1 MDLDPPQRSD
11 NISPEPGPSE
21 LDIDL
26 SQLEDIDARRQQ
38 TASKAL
44 YARSVLALRNN
55 VPTTSIP
62 NDTAAPPSAPVPSIT
77 CTAPAPFDNQLFVS
91 QPADNILDDNEI
103 EQIRQYV
110 ASQNGNASESNGL
123 TAMSQEQDNVSTETS
138 SGATAVEDRM
148 NLDEPQ
154 PVVASSSKP
163 SEAPDAPAVTGT
175 QGSVDENAASEWPEV
190 QEEDSTGFD
199 IMETWYNTLENPTLE
214 EKVQYEKAKQQESRR
229 RRRIA
234 NRKAL
239 EEAEQILESF
249 PDLSDDEP
257 LNSSLGA
264 LPGDTGKRSD
274 MVSGNRPSRGPRK
287 QKNRVSAAERRR
299 SMRLGLDIALGCATR
314 KRGSGK
320 KRSRKRKAED
330 SDEDVPASGD
340 VSRNLFDS
348 EFDLNAF
355 LNPDVIA
362 DAQANAGL
370 PAIPISNSKNKQTVL
385 TELVASIPSADQD
398 QAKSDRQAILEAT
411 TKFRHKARSDGKGGW
426 RIKGMKTSLFHH
438 QLLGVAWMRD
448 RENSASPP
456 LGGFLCDVMGYG
468 KTIQALA
475 NIVDGRCVN
484 PDDPVKTTLIVV
496 PPHLVGHWE
505 CQVVK
510 HCEKDA
516 VGDVLIYCAQSRMRS
531 VDVIQS
537 LQKFSVI
544 ITTYDEVRRSYPQLK
559 RRGEVLDEKKI
570 VEMWEELYAKEI
582 GPLHQIKF
590 LRIILDEGHSIKNHL
605 ASTSIAVRALTG
617 HHKWILSGTPV
628 PNSITEFY
636 PHFDFLE
643 YPDTNDYSQFVK
655 RYCEDDEAQQRL
667 RNLCRT
673 YLLRRTH
680 SSRLFSLPII
690 KLPDIGE
697 TVIKVDF
704 CDVERRIYDEVLD
717 KFISNINGLSDDT
730 NPYLAQCRCFLT
742 MILKL
747 RTISSHLLTTQN
759 LVKRLLTS
767 SFMRDL
773 VEIARETRD
782 PDHPSNQ
789 ITKWFI
795 TLKKGVSLPAA
806 PPDNEDPSLSRNEL
820 NGDREELVKQFHKF
834 TTELHEDEQ
843 WDERLRRTSCP
854 HCQLTPIGP
863 IITSCMHLYCEE
875 CYFFLKNSVTSED
888 GKPICQTCNNPIAEA
903 AYCGTAERIV
913 LDEPS
918 VPSTLTHTDSRRTKP
933 SSQKKSSRLFGG
945 RMFVTAAHRSR
956 MKQTDD
962 EQQNEEE
969 ELDWISATQG
979 GMPGAKVDK
988 VRELVAN
995 WIREDPGA
1003 KVVVF
1008 TQFLDFVR
1016 IFSSICTKEGWAYC
1030 RLTGKMS
1037 TGARDLSMNEFRE
1050 KREVKVMIASLM
1062 AGGTGLDM
1070 SMANKCI
1077 LVDLW
1082 WNEAMQQQAFCR
1094 LYRIGQEKV
1103 VEIVKIIVQNTID
1116 DYILQLQTKKSA
1128 NINSTIGEEALQKR
1142 DKIIDL
1148 LKMFAEVEV
1157 QENGGI
1163 RVEVRRK
1170 GKQADK
1176 GDKCTKGNQQ
1186 GAAKRS
1192 KGRGPKGKERD
1203 TGDTGDTGMG
1213 SST

>member
-1 MDLDPPQRSD
+1 MLR
-11 NISPEPGPSE
+11 EPGPSE

-26 SQLEDIDARRQQ
+26 SQLKDIDARRQQ

-44 YARSVLALRNN
+44 YARSVLALRKI
-55 VPTTSIP
+55 VPTTSSP
-62 NDTAAPPSAPVPSIT
+62 NDTAAPPSTTVPST
-77 CTAPAPFDNQLFVS
+77 ACTASAYFDNQLFMS
-91 QPADNILDDNEI
+91 QPADNTLDHNEI
-103 EQIRQYV
+103 EQIRQFV
-110 ASQNGNASESNGL
+110 ASQNGSVSEGNGP
-123 TAMSQEQDNVSTETS
+123 TAMSQEQDKVSTKYP
-138 SGATAVEDRM
+138 SGVTVVENLM
-148 NLDEPQ
+148 NRDEPQ
-154 PVVASSSKP
+154 PVVASSSKS
-163 SEAPDAPAVTGT
+163 SEAPDAAAVTGI
-175 QGSVDENAASEWPEV
+175 QGSVDENVASEWPEV

-199 IMETWYNTLENPTLE
+199 IIETWYSTLESPTLE
-214 EKVQYEKAKQQESRR
+214 DTVHYEKAKQKDARR
-229 RRRIA
+229 RERIA
-234 NRKAL
+234 SRKAL
-239 EEAEQILESF
+239 EEAEQTLETF
-249 PDLSDDEP
+249 PDLFDDEL
-257 LNSSLGA
+257 LNSSLES
-264 LPGDTGKRSD
+264 LPGDTGRRSD
-274 MVSGNRPSRGPRK
+274 MPSANRPSKGPRK

-299 SMRLGLDIALGCATR
+299 SMQLGLESALGRVTR
-314 KRGSGK
+314 NKGSGK
-320 KRSRKRKAED
+320 KRSRKRKADDSEED
-330 SDEDVPASGD
+330 IPASSN
-340 VSRNLFDS
+340 VSKKHLFDP

-355 LNPDVIA
+355 LNSDVIA

-370 PAIPISNSKNKQTVL
+370 PAIPISNSKNKKSAL
-385 TELVASIPSADQD
+385 AELVASIPSADQD

-411 TKFRHKARSDGKGGW
+411 TKFRHKARPDGKGGW

-448 RENSASPP
+448 RENSGGPP
-456 LGGFLCDVMGYG
+456 YGGFLCDVMGYG

-484 PDDPVKTTLIVV
+484 PDEPVKTLIVV

-531 VDVIQS
+531 IDIIQS

-544 ITTYDEVRRSYPQLK
+544 ITTYDEVRRSYPQLN
-559 RRGEVLDEKKI
+559 RRGEVLDQKEI

-590 LRIILDEGHSIKNHL
+590 LRIILDEGHAIKNHL

-617 HHKWILSGTPV
+617 HHKWILSGTPDDY
-628 PNSITEFY
+628 SFITEFY

-655 RYCEDDEAQQRL
+655 RYCVGDEAQQRL

-673 YLLRRTH
+673 YILLRTH

-697 TVIKVDF
+697 SVIKVDF
-704 CDVERRIYDEVLD
+704 CDVERRIYDEVLEQ
-717 KFISNINGLSDDT
+717 FIANINGLSDVT
-730 NPYLAQCRCFLT
+730 NPYLSQCRCFLT
-742 MILKL
+742 MILKF
-747 RTISSHLLTTQN
+747 RMISSHLLTTQN
-759 LVKRLLTS
+759 LVKGLLNS
-767 SFMRDL
+767 SLMRDL

-782 PDHPSNQ
+782 PDHPSAQ
-789 ITKWFI
+789 IIKWFM

-806 PPDNEDPSLSRNEL
+806 PPDNEDLSQSRNEL

-834 TTELHEDEQ
+834 TTELHENGQ

-854 HCQLTPIGP
+854 HCELTPIGP

-875 CYFFLKNSVTSED
+875 CYFILKNSLTSAD
-888 GKPICQTCNNPIAEA
+888 GKPVCQTCNNPIAEA

-918 VPSTLTHTDSRRTKP
+918 VTSSLTQNNTRRTKT
-933 SSQKKSSRLFGG
+933 SSQKKSSKLFGSP
-945 RMFVTAAHRSR
+945 MFATATQRSR
-956 MKQTDD
+956 MKYTGDK
-962 EQQNEEE
+962 QQNEDE
-969 ELDWISATQG
+969 ELDWISAAQG

-988 VRELVAN
+988 VRDLVAN
-995 WIREDPGA
+995 WVREDPDA

-1016 IFSSICTKEGWAYC
+1016 IFSSICAKEGWAHC

-1037 TGARDLSMNEFRE
+1037 VGARDLCMNEFRE
-1050 KREVKVMIASLM
+1050 KQEVKVMIASLM
-1062 AGGTGLDM
+1062 AGGTGIDM

-1082 WNEAMQQQAFCR
+1082 WNEAVQQQAFCR

-1103 VEIVKIIVQNTID
+1103 VEVVKIIVQNTID
-1116 DYILQLQTKKSA
+1116 DYILQLQTKKSV
-1128 NINSTIGEEALQKR
+1128 NINKAIGEEALQKR

-1163 RVEVRRK
+1163 RVEISPK
-1170 GKQADK
+1170 GEQADK
-1176 GDKCTKGNQQ
+1176 GDQAK
-1186 GAAKRS
+1186 AAS
-1192 KGRGPKGKERD
+1192 KA
-1203 TGDTGDTGMG
+1203 T
-1213 SST
+1213 

>member
-1 MDLDPPQRSD
+1 MDLDPPQSSD
-11 NISPEPGPSE
+11 NMLREPGPSE

-26 SQLEDIDARRQQ
+26 SQLKDIDARRQQ

-44 YARSVLALRNN
+44 YARSVLALRKI
-55 VPTTSIP
+55 VPTTSSP
-62 NDTAAPPSAPVPSIT
+62 NDTAAPPSTTVPST
-77 CTAPAPFDNQLFVS
+77 ACTASAYFDNQLFMS
-91 QPADNILDDNEI
+91 QPADNTLDHNEI
-103 EQIRQYV
+103 EQIRQFV
-110 ASQNGNASESNGL
+110 ASQNGSVSEGNGP
-123 TAMSQEQDNVSTETS
+123 TAMSQEQDKVSTKYP
-138 SGATAVEDRM
+138 SGVTVVENLM
-148 NLDEPQ
+148 NRDESQ
-154 PVVASSSKP
+154 PVVASSSKS
-163 SEAPDAPAVTGT
+163 SEAPDAAAVTGI
-175 QGSVDENAASEWPEV
+175 QGSVDENVASEWPEV

-199 IMETWYNTLENPTLE
+199 IIETWYNTLESPTLE
-214 EKVQYEKAKQQESRR
+214 DTVNYEKAKQKDARR
-229 RRRIA
+229 RERIA
-234 NRKAL
+234 SRKAL
-239 EEAEQILESF
+239 EEAEQTLETF
-249 PDLSDDEP
+249 PDLFDDEL
-257 LNSSLGA
+257 LNSSLES
-264 LPGDTGKRSD
+264 LPGDTGRRSD
-274 MVSGNRPSRGPRK
+274 MPSANRPSKGPRK

-299 SMRLGLDIALGCATR
+299 SMQLGLESALGRVTR
-314 KRGSGK
+314 NKGSGK
-320 KRSRKRKAED
+320 KRSRKRKADDSKED
-330 SDEDVPASGD
+330 IPASSN
-340 VSRNLFDS
+340 VSKKHLFDP

-355 LNPDVIA
+355 LNSDVIA

-370 PAIPISNSKNKQTVL
+370 PAIPISNSKNKKSAL
-385 TELVASIPSADQD
+385 AELVASIPSADQD

-411 TKFRHKARSDGKGGW
+411 TKFRHKARPDGKGGW

-448 RENSASPP
+448 RENSGGPP
-456 LGGFLCDVMGYG
+456 YGGFLCDVMGYG

-484 PDDPVKTTLIVV
+484 PDEPVKTTLIVV

-531 VDVIQS
+531 IDIIQS

-544 ITTYDEVRRSYPQLK
+544 ITTYDEVRRSYPQLN
-559 RRGEVLDEKKI
+559 RRGEVLDQKEI

-590 LRIILDEGHSIKNHL
+590 LRIILDEGHAIKNHL

-628 PNSITEFY
+628 PKQDDYSFITEFY

-655 RYCEDDEAQQRL
+655 RYCVGDEAQQRL

-673 YLLRRTH
+673 YILLRTH

-697 TVIKVDF
+697 SVIKVDF
-704 CDVERRIYDEVLD
+704 CDVERRIYDEVLEQ
-717 KFISNINGLSDDT
+717 FIANINGLSDVT
-730 NPYLAQCRCFLT
+730 NPYLSQCRCFLT
-742 MILKL
+742 MILKF
-747 RTISSHLLTTQN
+747 RMISSHLLTTQN
-759 LVKRLLTS
+759 LVKGLLNS
-767 SFMRDL
+767 SLMRDL

-782 PDHPSNQ
+782 PDHPSAQ
-789 ITKWFI
+789 IIKWFM

-806 PPDNEDPSLSRNEL
+806 SPDNEDLSQSRNEL

-834 TTELHEDEQ
+834 TTELHENGQ
-843 WDERLRRTSCP
+843 WDERLRKTSCP
-854 HCQLTPIGP
+854 HCELTPIGP

-875 CYFFLKNSVTSED
+875 CYFILKNSLTSAD
-888 GKPICQTCNNPIAEA
+888 GKPVCQTCNNPIAEA

-918 VPSTLTHTDSRRTKP
+918 VTSSLTQNNTRRTKT
-933 SSQKKSSRLFGG
+933 SSQKKSSKLFGSP
-945 RMFVTAAHRSR
+945 MFATATQRSR
-956 MKQTDD
+956 MKYT
-962 EQQNEEE
+962 
-969 ELDWISATQG
+969 G

-988 VRELVAN
+988 VRDLVAN
-995 WIREDPGA
+995 WVREDPDA
-1003 KVVVF
+1003 KGVVF

-1016 IFSSICTKEGWAYC
+1016 IFSSICAKEGWAHC

-1037 TGARDLSMNEFRE
+1037 VGARDLSMNEFRE
-1050 KREVKVMIASLM
+1050 KQEVKVMIASLM
-1062 AGGTGLDM
+1062 AGGTGIDM

-1082 WNEAMQQQAFCR
+1082 WNEAVQQQAFCR

-1103 VEIVKIIVQNTID
+1103 VEVVKIIVQNTID
-1116 DYILQLQTKKSA
+1116 DYILQLQTKKSV
-1128 NINSTIGEEALQKR
+1128 NINKAIGEEALQKR

-1163 RVEVRRK
+1163 RVEISPK
-1170 GKQADK
+1170 GEQADK
-1176 GDKCTKGNQQ
+1176 GDQAK
-1186 GAAKRS
+1186 AAS
-1192 KGRGPKGKERD
+1192 KA
-1203 TGDTGDTGMG
+1203 T
-1213 SST
+1213 

>member
-1 MDLDPPQRSD
+1 MLR
-11 NISPEPGPSE
+11 EPGPSE

-26 SQLEDIDARRQQ
+26 SQLKDIDARRQQ

-44 YARSVLALRNN
+44 YARSVLALRKI
-55 VPTTSIP
+55 VPTTSSP
-62 NDTAAPPSAPVPSIT
+62 NDTAAPPSTTVPST
-77 CTAPAPFDNQLFVS
+77 ACTASAYFDNQLFMS
-91 QPADNILDDNEI
+91 QPADNTLDHNEI
-103 EQIRQYV
+103 EQIRQFV
-110 ASQNGNASESNGL
+110 ASQNGSVSEGNGP
-123 TAMSQEQDNVSTETS
+123 TAMSQEQDKVSTKYP
-138 SGATAVEDRM
+138 SGVTVVENLM
-148 NLDEPQ
+148 NRDEPQ
-154 PVVASSSKP
+154 PVVASSSKS
-163 SEAPDAPAVTGT
+163 SEAPDAAAVTGI
-175 QGSVDENAASEWPEV
+175 QGSVDENVASEWPEV

-199 IMETWYNTLENPTLE
+199 IIETWYSTLESPTLE
-214 EKVQYEKAKQQESRR
+214 DTVHYEKAKQKDARR
-229 RRRIA
+229 RERIA
-234 NRKAL
+234 SRKAL
-239 EEAEQILESF
+239 EEAEQTLETF
-249 PDLSDDEP
+249 PDLFDDEL
-257 LNSSLGA
+257 LNSSLES
-264 LPGDTGKRSD
+264 LPGDTGRRSD
-274 MVSGNRPSRGPRK
+274 MPSANRPSKGPRK

-299 SMRLGLDIALGCATR
+299 SMQLGLESALGRVTR
-314 KRGSGK
+314 NKGSGK
-320 KRSRKRKAED
+320 KRSRKRKADDSEED
-330 SDEDVPASGD
+330 IPASSN
-340 VSRNLFDS
+340 VSKKHLFDP

-355 LNPDVIA
+355 LNSDVIA

-370 PAIPISNSKNKQTVL
+370 PAIPISNSKNKKSAL
-385 TELVASIPSADQD
+385 AELVASIPSADQD

-411 TKFRHKARSDGKGGW
+411 TKFRHKARPDGKGGW

-448 RENSASPP
+448 RENSGGPP
-456 LGGFLCDVMGYG
+456 YGGFLCDVMGYG

-484 PDDPVKTTLIVV
+484 PDEPVKTLIVV

-531 VDVIQS
+531 IDIIQS

-544 ITTYDEVRRSYPQLK
+544 ITTYDEVRRSYPQLN
-559 RRGEVLDEKKI
+559 RRGEVLDQKEI

-590 LRIILDEGHSIKNHL
+590 LRIILDEGHAIKNHL

-628 PNSITEFY
+628 PNFITEFY

-655 RYCEDDEAQQRL
+655 RYCVGDEAQQRL

-673 YLLRRTH
+673 YILLRTH

-697 TVIKVDF
+697 SVIKVDF
-704 CDVERRIYDEVLD
+704 CDVERRIYDEVLEQ
-717 KFISNINGLSDDT
+717 FIANINGLSDVT
-730 NPYLAQCRCFLT
+730 NPYLSQCRCFLT
-742 MILKL
+742 MILKF
-747 RTISSHLLTTQN
+747 RMISSHLLTTQN
-759 LVKRLLTS
+759 LVKGLLNS
-767 SFMRDL
+767 SLMRDL

-782 PDHPSNQ
+782 PDHPSAQ
-789 ITKWFI
+789 IIKWFM

-806 PPDNEDPSLSRNEL
+806 PPDNEDLSQSRNEL

-834 TTELHEDEQ
+834 TTELHENGQ

-854 HCQLTPIGP
+854 HCELTPIGP

-875 CYFFLKNSVTSED
+875 CYFILKNSLTSAD
-888 GKPICQTCNNPIAEA
+888 GKPVCQTCNNPIAEA

-918 VPSTLTHTDSRRTKP
+918 VTSSLTQNNTRRTKT
-933 SSQKKSSRLFGG
+933 SSQKKSSKLFGSP
-945 RMFVTAAHRSR
+945 MFATATQRSR
-956 MKQTDD
+956 MKYTGDK
-962 EQQNEEE
+962 QQNEDE
-969 ELDWISATQG
+969 ELDWISAAQG

-988 VRELVAN
+988 VRDLVAN
-995 WIREDPGA
+995 WVREDPDA

-1016 IFSSICTKEGWAYC
+1016 IFSSICAKEGWAHC

-1037 TGARDLSMNEFRE
+1037 VGARDLSMNEFRE
-1050 KREVKVMIASLM
+1050 KQEVKVMIASLM
-1062 AGGTGLDM
+1062 AGGTGIDM

-1082 WNEAMQQQAFCR
+1082 WNEAVQQQAFCR

-1103 VEIVKIIVQNTID
+1103 VEVVKIIVQNTID
-1116 DYILQLQTKKSA
+1116 DYILQLQTKKSV
-1128 NINSTIGEEALQKR
+1128 NINKAIGEEALQKR

-1163 RVEVRRK
+1163 RVEISPK
-1170 GKQADK
+1170 GEQADK
-1176 GDKCTKGNQQ
+1176 GDQAK
-1186 GAAKRS
+1186 AAS
-1192 KGRGPKGKERD
+1192 KA
-1203 TGDTGDTGMG
+1203 T
-1213 SST
+1213 

>member
-1 MDLDPPQRSD
+1 MLR
-11 NISPEPGPSE
+11 EPGPSE

-26 SQLEDIDARRQQ
+26 SQLKDIDARRQQ

-44 YARSVLALRNN
+44 YARSVLALRKI
-55 VPTTSIP
+55 VPTTSSP
-62 NDTAAPPSAPVPSIT
+62 NDTAAPPSTTVPST
-77 CTAPAPFDNQLFVS
+77 ACTASAYFDNQLFMS
-91 QPADNILDDNEI
+91 QPADNTLDHNEI
-103 EQIRQYV
+103 EQIRQFV
-110 ASQNGNASESNGL
+110 ASQNGSVSEGNGP
-123 TAMSQEQDNVSTETS
+123 TAMSQEQDKVSTKYP
-138 SGATAVEDRM
+138 SGVTVVENLM
-148 NLDEPQ
+148 NRDEPQ
-154 PVVASSSKP
+154 PVVASSSKS
-163 SEAPDAPAVTGT
+163 SEAPDAAAVTGI
-175 QGSVDENAASEWPEV
+175 QGSVDENVASEWPEV

-199 IMETWYNTLENPTLE
+199 IIETWYSTLESPTLE
-214 EKVQYEKAKQQESRR
+214 DTVHYEKAKQKDARR
-229 RRRIA
+229 RERIA
-234 NRKAL
+234 SWKAL
-239 EEAEQILESF
+239 EEAEQTLETF
-249 PDLSDDEP
+249 PDLFDDEL
-257 LNSSLGA
+257 LNSSLES
-264 LPGDTGKRSD
+264 LPGDTGRRSD
-274 MVSGNRPSRGPRK
+274 MPSANRPSKGPRK

-299 SMRLGLDIALGCATR
+299 SMQLGLESALGRVTR
-314 KRGSGK
+314 NKGSGK
-320 KRSRKRKAED
+320 KRSRKRKADDSEED
-330 SDEDVPASGD
+330 IPASSN
-340 VSRNLFDS
+340 VSKKHLFDP

-355 LNPDVIA
+355 LNSDVIA

-370 PAIPISNSKNKQTVL
+370 PAIPISNSKNKKSAL
-385 TELVASIPSADQD
+385 AELVASIPSADQD

-411 TKFRHKARSDGKGGW
+411 TKFRHKARPDGKGGW

-448 RENSASPP
+448 RENSGGPP
-456 LGGFLCDVMGYG
+456 YGGFLCDVMGYG

-484 PDDPVKTTLIVV
+484 PDEPVKTLIVV

-531 VDVIQS
+531 IDIIQS

-544 ITTYDEVRRSYPQLK
+544 ITTYDEVRRSYPQLN
-559 RRGEVLDEKKI
+559 RRGEVLDQKEI

-590 LRIILDEGHSIKNHL
+590 LRIILDEGHAIKNHL

-617 HHKWILSGTPV
+617 HHKWILSGTPDDY
-628 PNSITEFY
+628 SFITEFY

-655 RYCEDDEAQQRL
+655 RYCVGDEAQQRL

-673 YLLRRTH
+673 YILLRTH

-697 TVIKVDF
+697 SVIKVDF
-704 CDVERRIYDEVLD
+704 CDVERRIYDEVLEQ
-717 KFISNINGLSDDT
+717 FIANINGLSDVT
-730 NPYLAQCRCFLT
+730 NPYLSQCRCFLT
-742 MILKL
+742 MILKF
-747 RTISSHLLTTQN
+747 RMISSHLLTTQN
-759 LVKRLLTS
+759 LVKGLLNS
-767 SFMRDL
+767 SLMRDL

-782 PDHPSNQ
+782 PDHPSAQ
-789 ITKWFI
+789 IIKWFM

-806 PPDNEDPSLSRNEL
+806 PPDNEDLSQSRNEL

-834 TTELHEDEQ
+834 TTELHENGQ

-854 HCQLTPIGP
+854 HCELTPIGP

-875 CYFFLKNSVTSED
+875 CYFILKNSLTSAD
-888 GKPICQTCNNPIAEA
+888 GKPVCQTCNNPIAEA

-918 VPSTLTHTDSRRTKP
+918 VTSSLTQNNTRRTKT
-933 SSQKKSSRLFGG
+933 SSQKKSSKLFGSP
-945 RMFVTAAHRSR
+945 MFATATQRSR
-956 MKQTDD
+956 MKYTGDK
-962 EQQNEEE
+962 QQNEDE
-969 ELDWISATQG
+969 ELDWISAAQG

-988 VRELVAN
+988 VRDLVAN
-995 WIREDPGA
+995 WVREDPDA

-1016 IFSSICTKEGWAYC
+1016 IFSSICAKEGWAHC

-1037 TGARDLSMNEFRE
+1037 VGARDLSMNEFRE
-1050 KREVKVMIASLM
+1050 KQEVKVMIASLM
-1062 AGGTGLDM
+1062 AGGTGIDM

-1082 WNEAMQQQAFCR
+1082 WNEAVQQQAFCR

-1103 VEIVKIIVQNTID
+1103 VEVVKIIVQNTID
-1116 DYILQLQTKKSA
+1116 DYILQLQTKKSV
-1128 NINSTIGEEALQKR
+1128 NINKAIGEEALQKR

-1163 RVEVRRK
+1163 RVEISPK
-1170 GKQADK
+1170 GEQADK
-1176 GDKCTKGNQQ
+1176 GDQAK
-1186 GAAKRS
+1186 AAS
-1192 KGRGPKGKERD
+1192 KA
-1203 TGDTGDTGMG
+1203 T
-1213 SST
+1213 

>member
-175 QGSVDENAASEWPEV
+175 QGSVDENVASEWPEV

-239 EEAEQILESF
+239 EEAEQTLESF

-287 QKNRVSAAERRR
+287 QKNRVSAAERHR
-299 SMRLGLDIALGCATR
+299 SMQLGLDVALGHVTSKKGR
-314 KRGSGK
+314 GK
-320 KRSRKRKAED
+320 KGSRKRKVDD
-330 SDEDVPASGD
+330 SNGDVPANGNGSKG
-340 VSRNLFDS
+340 NLEDT
-348 EFDLNAF
+348 EFDLDGF
-355 LNPDVIA
+355 LNSDVIA

-370 PAIPISNSKNKQTVL
+370 PAIPISNSKNKQNVL
-385 TELVASIPSADQD
+385 TELVASIPSADQK
-398 QAKSDRQAILEAT
+398 QAKSDKQAVLEAT
-411 TKFRHKARSDGKGGW
+411 TKFRNKARPDGKGGW

-438 QLLGVAWMRD
+438 QLLGVAFMRE
-448 RENSASPP
+448 RENSTSPP
-456 LGGFLCDVMGYG
+456 YGGFLCDVMGYG
-468 KTIQALA
+468 KTVQALA
-475 NIVDGRCVN
+475 NIVDGRCVDPN
-484 PDDPVKTTLIVV
+484 DPVKTTLIVV
-496 PPHLVGHWE
+496 PPHLVRHWE
-505 CQVVK
+505 GQVLK

-516 VGDVLIYCAQSRMRS
+516 VGEVITYCAQNRLRTL
-531 VDVIQS
+531 DVIQS
-537 LQKFSVI
+537 LQKYSVI
-544 ITTYDEVRRSYPQLK
+544 ITTYDEVRRSYPRLERK
-559 RRGEVLDEKKI
+559 GEVVDEKKI
-570 VEMWEELYAKEI
+570 IEMWKELYTKEV
-582 GPLHQIKF
+582 GPLHKIKF

-628 PNSITEFY
+628 PNFITEFY
-636 PHFDFLE
+636 PHFDLLG

-655 RYCEDDEAQQRL
+655 RYCEDDEARRRL
-667 RNLCRT
+667 QNLCRT

-680 SSRLFSLPII
+680 ISRLFSLPII
-690 KLPDIGE
+690 KLPDIDRS
-697 TVIKVDF
+697 VIKVDF
-704 CDVERRIYDEVLD
+704 CEVERRIYNEVLEL
-717 KFISNINGLSDDT
+717 FISNINGFSDDT
-730 NPYLAQCRCFLT
+730 SPRLAQCRCFLT
-742 MILKL
+742 MMLKL
-747 RTISSHLLTTQN
+747 RMVSNHLLTTQD
-759 LVKRLLTS
+759 LVKGLLTPS
-767 SFMRDL
+767 LLRDL

-782 PDHPSNQ
+782 PDHHSNQ
-789 ITKWFI
+789 ITKWFV

-806 PPDNEDPSLSRNEL
+806 QPDNEDPSQSRSEL

-834 TTELHEDEQ
+834 TTDLHENGQ
-843 WDERLRRTSCP
+843 WDERLTSA
-854 HCQLTPIGP
+854 
-863 IITSCMHLYCEE
+863 
-875 CYFFLKNSVTSED
+875 D
-888 GKPICQTCNNPIAEA
+888 GKPICQTCNSPIAEA
-903 AYCGTAERIV
+903 AYCGTDEPIV

-918 VPSTLTHTDSRRTKP
+918 APSSLTQNNTRRTKP
-933 SSQKKSSRLFGG
+933 SSQKKSNRLSGTQ
-945 RMFVTAAHRSR
+945 MFTTAAQRRSR
-956 MKQTDD
+956 MRQTHD
-962 EQQNEEE
+962 EQQNEDEE
-969 ELDWISATQG
+969 IDWIVASKG
-979 GMPGAKVDK
+979 EMPGAKVAK

-995 WIREDPGA
+995 WIREDPDA

-1016 IFSSICTKEGWAYC
+1016 IFSLICAKEGWAHC

-1037 TGARDLSMNEFRE
+1037 IGARDLSMKDFRE
-1050 KREVKVMIASLM
+1050 KPDVKVMIASLM

-1082 WNEAMQQQAFCR
+1082 WNEAMEHQAFCR
-1094 LYRIGQEKV
+1094 LYRIGQEKE

-1128 NINSTIGEEALQKR
+1128 NINSTIGEEELQKR
-1142 DKIIDL
+1142 DTIIDL

-1170 GKQADK
+1170 GEQADRADK
-1176 GDKCTKGNQQ
+1176 GTKGNQQ
-1186 GAAKRS
+1186 GAAKRA
-1192 KGRGPKGKERD
+1192 KAKGPKGKERD
-1203 TGDTGDTGMG
+1203 TGDTGDTDLC

>member
-1 MDLDPPQRSD
+1 MLR
-11 NISPEPGPSE
+11 EPGPSE

-26 SQLEDIDARRQQ
+26 SQLKDIDARRQQ

-44 YARSVLALRNN
+44 YARSVLALRKI
-55 VPTTSIP
+55 VPTTSSP
-62 NDTAAPPSAPVPSIT
+62 NDTAAPPSTTVPST
-77 CTAPAPFDNQLFVS
+77 ACTASAYFDNQLFMS
-91 QPADNILDDNEI
+91 QPADNTLDHNEI
-103 EQIRQYV
+103 EQIRQFV
-110 ASQNGNASESNGL
+110 ASQNGSVSEGNGP
-123 TAMSQEQDNVSTETS
+123 TAMSQEQDKVSTKYP
-138 SGATAVEDRM
+138 SGVTVVENLM
-148 NLDEPQ
+148 NRDEPQ
-154 PVVASSSKP
+154 PVVASSSKS
-163 SEAPDAPAVTGT
+163 SEAPDAAAVTGI
-175 QGSVDENAASEWPEV
+175 QGSVDENVASEWPEV

-199 IMETWYNTLENPTLE
+199 IIETWYSTLESPTLE
-214 EKVQYEKAKQQESRR
+214 DTVHYEKAKQKDARR
-229 RRRIA
+229 RERIA
-234 NRKAL
+234 SRKAL
-239 EEAEQILESF
+239 EEAEQTLETF
-249 PDLSDDEP
+249 PDLFDDEL
-257 LNSSLGA
+257 LNSSLES
-264 LPGDTGKRSD
+264 LPGDTGRRSD
-274 MVSGNRPSRGPRK
+274 MPSANRPSKGPRK

-299 SMRLGLDIALGCATR
+299 SMQLGLESALGRVTR
-314 KRGSGK
+314 NKGSGK
-320 KRSRKRKAED
+320 KRSRKRKADDSEED
-330 SDEDVPASGD
+330 IPASSN
-340 VSRNLFDS
+340 VSKKHLFDP

-355 LNPDVIA
+355 LNFDVIA

-370 PAIPISNSKNKQTVL
+370 PAIPISNSKNKKSAL
-385 TELVASIPSADQD
+385 AELVASIPSADQD

-411 TKFRHKARSDGKGGW
+411 TKFRHKARPDGKGGW

-448 RENSASPP
+448 RENSGGPP
-456 LGGFLCDVMGYG
+456 YGGFLCDVMGYG

-484 PDDPVKTTLIVV
+484 PDEPVKTLIVV

-531 VDVIQS
+531 IDIIQS

-544 ITTYDEVRRSYPQLK
+544 RSYPQLN
-559 RRGEVLDEKKI
+559 RRGEVLDQ
-570 VEMWEELYAKEI
+570 KEI
-582 GPLHQIKF
+582 GHA
-590 LRIILDEGHSIKNHL
+590 IKNHL

-628 PNSITEFY
+628 PNFITEFY

-655 RYCEDDEAQQRL
+655 RYCVGDEAQQRL

-673 YLLRRTH
+673 YILLRTH

-697 TVIKVDF
+697 SVIKVDF
-704 CDVERRIYDEVLD
+704 CDVERRIYDEVLEQ
-717 KFISNINGLSDDT
+717 FIANINGLSDVT
-730 NPYLAQCRCFLT
+730 NPYLSQCRCFLT
-742 MILKL
+742 MILKF
-747 RTISSHLLTTQN
+747 RMISSHLLTTQN
-759 LVKRLLTS
+759 LVKGLLNS
-767 SFMRDL
+767 SLMRDL

-782 PDHPSNQ
+782 PDHPSAQ
-789 ITKWFI
+789 IIKWFM

-806 PPDNEDPSLSRNEL
+806 PPDNEDLSQSRNEL

-834 TTELHEDEQ
+834 TTELHENGQ

-854 HCQLTPIGP
+854 HCELTPIGP

-875 CYFFLKNSVTSED
+875 CYFILKNSLTSAD
-888 GKPICQTCNNPIAEA
+888 GKPVCQTCNNPIAEA

-918 VPSTLTHTDSRRTKP
+918 VTSSLTQNNTRRTKT
-933 SSQKKSSRLFGG
+933 SSQKKSSKLFGSP
-945 RMFVTAAHRSR
+945 MFATATQRSR
-956 MKQTDD
+956 MKYTGDK
-962 EQQNEEE
+962 QQNEDE
-969 ELDWISATQG
+969 ELDWISAAQG

-988 VRELVAN
+988 VRGLVAN
-995 WIREDPGA
+995 WVREDPDA

-1016 IFSSICTKEGWAYC
+1016 IFSSICAKEGWAHC

-1037 TGARDLSMNEFRE
+1037 VGARDLSMNEFRE
-1050 KREVKVMIASLM
+1050 KQEVKVMIASLM
-1062 AGGTGLDM
+1062 AGGTGIDM
-1070 SMANKCI
+1070 SMANKS
-1077 LVDLW
+1077 V
-1082 WNEAMQQQAFCR
+1082 QQQAFCR

-1103 VEIVKIIVQNTID
+1103 VEVVKIIVQNTID
-1116 DYILQLQTKKSA
+1116 DYILQLQTKKSV
-1128 NINSTIGEEALQKR
+1128 NINKAIGEEALQKR

-1163 RVEVRRK
+1163 RVEISPK
-1170 GKQADK
+1170 GEQADK
-1176 GDKCTKGNQQ
+1176 GDQAK
-1186 GAAKRS
+1186 AAS
-1192 KGRGPKGKERD
+1192 KA
-1203 TGDTGDTGMG
+1203 T
-1213 SST
+1213 

>member
-1 MDLDPPQRSD
+1 MDLDPPQSSD
-11 NISPEPGPSE
+11 NMLPEPEPAE

-55 VPTTSIP
+55 VPTTP
-62 NDTAAPPSAPVPSIT
+62 LPKDTEAPPSIPVPSIT
-77 CTAPAPFDNQLFVS
+77 CTAPAPLDSQLFVS
-91 QPADNILDDNEI
+91 QPADNTLEDIEI
-103 EQIRQYV
+103 EQIGQYV
-110 ASQNGNASESNGL
+110 ASQNGNVSESNGL
-123 TAMSQEQDNVSTETS
+123 AAMPQDQHQIPTETS
-138 SGATAVEDRM
+138 SGTTAVEDLM
-148 NLDEPQ
+148 NLDKPQ
-154 PVVASSSKP
+154 PVVASSSKFP
-163 SEAPDAPAVTGT
+163 EAPDAPAVTGI
-175 QGSVDENAASEWPEV
+175 QEAVDENVAPEWPEV

-199 IMETWYNTLENPTLE
+199 IIETWYNTLEDPTLE
-214 EKVQYEKAKQQESRR
+214 EKVQYEKAKQQENRR
-229 RRRIA
+229 KERIA
-234 NRKAL
+234 SRKAL
-239 EEAEQILESF
+239 EQFQAEQTLETILDS
-249 PDLSDDEP
+249 SDDELP
-257 LNSSLGA
+257 DSALGQVH
-264 LPGDTGKRSD
+264 GDTGKRSD
-274 MVSGNRPSRGPRK
+274 MATPNRPSKGPRK

-299 SMRLGLDIALGCATR
+299 SMQLGLDIALGHVT
-314 KRGSGK
+314 SK
-320 KRSRKRKAED
+320 KGPAKKSSRKRKADD
-330 SDEDVPASGD
+330 SNGDVPANGNGSKN
-340 VSRNLFDS
+340 NLRGT
-348 EFDLNAF
+348 EFDLDAF
-355 LNPDVIA
+355 LYPDVIA

-370 PAIPISNSKNKQTVL
+370 PAIPISNSKNKKTAL

-398 QAKSDRQAILEAT
+398 QAKSDKQAILDAT
-411 TKFRHKARSDGKGGW
+411 TKFRNKARPDGKGGW

-438 QLLGVAWMRD
+438 QLLGVAFMRD
-448 RENSASPP
+448 RENSSSPP
-456 LGGFLCDVMGYG
+456 RGGFLCDVMGYG

-475 NIVDGRCVN
+475 NIVDGRCID

-496 PPHLVGHWE
+496 PPHLVKHWE
-505 CQVVK
+505 SQVVK

-516 VGDVLIYCAQSRMRS
+516 VGEVITYCAQNRLRTL
-531 VDVIQS
+531 DVIQS
-537 LQKFSVI
+537 LQRYSVI
-544 ITTYDEVRRSYPQLK
+544 ITTYDEVRRSYPRLERK
-559 RRGEVLDEKKI
+559 GEVVDEKQI
-570 VEMWEELYAKEI
+570 IEMWKELYTKEV
-582 GPLHQIKF
+582 GPLHKIKF

-617 HHKWILSGTPV
+617 HYKWILSGTPV
-628 PNSITEFY
+628 PNFITEFY

-643 YPDTNDYSQFVK
+643 YPDTNGYSQFVK
-655 RYCEDDEAQQRL
+655 RYCEDDEARQRL

-697 TVIKVDF
+697 SVIKVDF
-704 CDVERRIYDEVLD
+704 CDVERRIYDEILEQ
-717 KFISNINGLSDDT
+717 FISNINGLSDDT

-747 RTISSHLLTTQN
+747 RMISSHLLTTQD

-767 SFMRDL
+767 SLMRDL
-773 VEIARETRD
+773 VEIGRETRD
-782 PDHPSNQ
+782 PDHPSTQ

-806 PPDNEDPSLSRNEL
+806 PQENEDSSQSGNEL
-820 NGDREELVKQFHKF
+820 NGDREELVKQFRKF
-834 TTELHEDEQ
+834 TTELHENEQCLTSADE
-843 WDERLRRTSCP
+843 
-854 HCQLTPIGP
+854 
-863 IITSCMHLYCEE
+863 
-875 CYFFLKNSVTSED
+875 
-888 GKPICQTCNNPIAEA
+888 KPICQTCNNPIAEA
-903 AYCGTAERIV
+903 AYCGTAEPIV

-918 VPSTLTHTDSRRTKP
+918 VPSSSTQNNTRKTKP
-933 SSQKKSSRLFGG
+933 SSRKQSSRLFGS
-945 RMFVTAAHRSR
+945 RMFATAAQRSR
-956 MKQTDD
+956 MRQTDD
-962 EQQNEEE
+962 EQQNEDE
-969 ELDWISATQG
+969 ELDWIAATQG

-995 WIREDPGA
+995 WIQEDPDA
-1003 KVVVF
+1003 KIVVF

-1016 IFSSICTKEGWAYC
+1016 IFSFICTKEGWTHC

-1037 TGARDLSMNEFRE
+1037 IGARDLSMEEFRE

-1142 DKIIDL
+1142 DTIIDL
-1148 LKMFAEVEV
+1148 LEMFAEIEM

-1176 GDKCTKGNQQ
+1176 GNKSNKGNQQ
-1186 GAAKRS
+1186 GTAKRS
-1192 KGRGPKGKERD
+1192 KGKDRD
-1203 TGDTGDTGMG
+1203 TGDTGIG

>member
-1 MDLDPPQRSD
+1 MLR
-11 NISPEPGPSE
+11 EPGPSE

-26 SQLEDIDARRQQ
+26 SQLKDIDARRQQ

-44 YARSVLALRNN
+44 YARSVLALRKI
-55 VPTTSIP
+55 VPTTSSP
-62 NDTAAPPSAPVPSIT
+62 NDTAAPPSTTVPST
-77 CTAPAPFDNQLFVS
+77 ACTASAYFDNQLFMS
-91 QPADNILDDNEI
+91 QPADNTLDHNEI
-103 EQIRQYV
+103 EQIRQFV
-110 ASQNGNASESNGL
+110 APQNGSVSEGNGP
-123 TAMSQEQDNVSTETS
+123 TAMSQEQDKVSTKYP
-138 SGATAVEDRM
+138 SGVTVVENLM
-148 NLDEPQ
+148 NRDEPQ
-154 PVVASSSKP
+154 PVVASSSKS
-163 SEAPDAPAVTGT
+163 SEAPDAAAVTGI
-175 QGSVDENAASEWPEV
+175 QGSVDENVASEWPEV

-199 IMETWYNTLENPTLE
+199 IIKTWE
-214 EKVQYEKAKQQESRR
+214 
-229 RRRIA
+229 RIA
-234 NRKAL
+234 SRKAL
-239 EEAEQILESF
+239 EEEEQTLETF
-249 PDLSDDEP
+249 PDLFDDEL
-257 LNSSLGA
+257 LNSSLES
-264 LPGDTGKRSD
+264 LPGDTGRRSD
-274 MVSGNRPSRGPRK
+274 MPSANRPSKGPRK

-299 SMRLGLDIALGCATR
+299 SMQLGLESALGRVTR
-314 KRGSGK
+314 NKGSGK
-320 KRSRKRKAED
+320 KRSRKRKADDSEED
-330 SDEDVPASGD
+330 IPASSN
-340 VSRNLFDS
+340 VSKKHLFDP

-355 LNPDVIA
+355 LNSDVIA

-370 PAIPISNSKNKQTVL
+370 PAIPISNSKNKKSAL
-385 TELVASIPSADQD
+385 AELFASIPSADQD

-411 TKFRHKARSDGKGGW
+411 TKFRHKARPDGKGGW

-448 RENSASPP
+448 RENSGGPP
-456 LGGFLCDVMGYG
+456 YGGFLCDVMGYG

-484 PDDPVKTTLIVV
+484 PDEPVKTTLIVV

-510 HCEKDA
+510 HCEKDV

-531 VDVIQS
+531 IDIIQS

-544 ITTYDEVRRSYPQLK
+544 ITPYDEVRRSYPQLN
-559 RRGEVLDEKKI
+559 RRGEVLDQKEI

-590 LRIILDEGHSIKNHL
+590 LRIILDEGHAIKNHL

-628 PNSITEFY
+628 PKQALLLLISRYQSANRTTTASSLSSIRTSISWSIQ
-636 PHFDFLE
+636 
-643 YPDTNDYSQFVK
+643 T
-655 RYCEDDEAQQRL
+655 RMITGDETQQRL

-673 YLLRRTH
+673 YILFRTH

-697 TVIKVDF
+697 SVIKVDF
-704 CDVERRIYDEVLD
+704 CDVERRIYDEVLEQ
-717 KFISNINGLSDDT
+717 FIANINGLSDVT
-730 NPYLAQCRCFLT
+730 NPYLSQCRCFLT

-747 RTISSHLLTTQN
+747 RMISSHLLTTQN
-759 LVKRLLTS
+759 LVKGLLNS
-767 SFMRDL
+767 SLMRDL

-782 PDHPSNQ
+782 PDHPSAQ
-789 ITKWFI
+789 IIKWFK

-806 PPDNEDPSLSRNEL
+806 PPDNEDLSQSRNEL

-834 TTELHEDEQ
+834 TTELHEN
-843 WDERLRRTSCP
+843 
-854 HCQLTPIGP
+854 GP

-875 CYFFLKNSVTSED
+875 CYFILKNSLTSAD
-888 GKPICQTCNNPIAEA
+888 GKPVCQTCNNPIAEA

-918 VPSTLTHTDSRRTKP
+918 VTSSLTQNNTRRTKT
-933 SSQKKSSRLFGG
+933 SSQKKSSKLFGSP
-945 RMFVTAAHRSR
+945 MFATATQRSR
-956 MKQTDD
+956 MKYTGDK
-962 EQQNEEE
+962 QQNEDE
-969 ELDWISATQG
+969 ELDWISAAQG

-988 VRELVAN
+988 VRDLVAN
-995 WIREDPGA
+995 WVREDPDA

-1016 IFSSICTKEGWAYC
+1016 IFSSICAKEGWAHC

-1037 TGARDLSMNEFRE
+1037 VGARDLSMNEFRE

-1062 AGGTGLDM
+1062 AGGTGIDM

-1082 WNEAMQQQAFCR
+1082 WNEAVQQQAFCR

-1103 VEIVKIIVQNTID
+1103 VEVVKIIVQNTID
-1116 DYILQLQTKKSA
+1116 DYILQLQTKKSV
-1128 NINSTIGEEALQKR
+1128 NINKAIGDEALQKR

-1163 RVEVRRK
+1163 RVEIRPKRGTSRQRRPSK
-1170 GKQADK
+1170 GS
-1176 GDKCTKGNQQ
+1176 QQ
-1186 GAAKRS
+1186 GDVKRS
-1192 KGRGPKGKERD
+1192 KSKGPKGKERD
-1203 TGDTGDTGMG
+1203 TGSGTSLT
-1213 SST
+1213 

>member
-1 MDLDPPQRSD
+1 MDLDPPQSSD
-11 NISPEPGPSE
+11 NMLPEPGPPE
-21 LDIDL
+21 LDINL

-38 TASKAL
+38 TASKAFF
-44 YARSVLALRNN
+44 ARSVLALRNN
-55 VPTTSIP
+55 VPTTSLP
-62 NDTAAPPSAPVPSIT
+62 NDTAAPPSTPEPSIT

-91 QPADNILDDNEI
+91 QPADNTLDNNEI
-103 EQIRQYV
+103 EQIRQFV
-110 ASQNGNASESNGL
+110 ASQNGNVSESNGL

-138 SGATAVEDRM
+138 SGVTAIENLM

-154 PVVASSSKP
+154 PVMASSSNP

-175 QGSVDENAASEWPEV
+175 QGSVDENDVSEWPEV
-190 QEEDSTGFD
+190 QEEDSTGGRFD
-199 IMETWYNTLENPTLE
+199 IIETWYNTLENPTLE
-214 EKVQYEKAKQQESRR
+214 ETVQYEKAKQRETRR
-229 RRRIA
+229 RERIA
-234 NRKAL
+234 SRKAL
-239 EEAEQILESF
+239 EEAEQNLETF
-249 PDLSDDEP
+249 PDLSDDEL
-257 LNSSLGA
+257 LNPSLEA

-274 MVSGNRPSRGPRK
+274 MASANRPSKGPRK

-299 SMRLGLDIALGCATR
+299 SMRLGLDIALGRVTR

-320 KRSRKRKAED
+320 KRSRKRKADD

-340 VSRNLFDS
+340 VSKKNLFDP

-370 PAIPISNSKNKQTVL
+370 PAIPISNSKNKKSAL
-385 TELVASIPSADQD
+385 AELVASIPSADQD

-438 QLLGVAWMRD
+438 QLLGVAWM
-448 RENSASPP
+448 
-456 LGGFLCDVMGYG
+456 
-468 KTIQALA
+468 ALA
-475 NIVDGRCVN
+475 NIVDGRCVD
-484 PDDPVKTTLIVV
+484 PDHPVKTTLIVV

-516 VGDVLIYCAQSRMRS
+516 VGDVLIYCAQSRMRC

-544 ITTYDEVRRSYPQLK
+544 ITTYDEVRCSYPQLK

-590 LRIILDEGHSIKNHL
+590 LRIILDEGHFIKNHL

-628 PNSITEFY
+628 PNFITEFY

-643 YPDTNDYSQFVK
+643 YPDTNDYSRFVK
-655 RYCEDDEAQQRL
+655 RYCEGDEAQQRL

-673 YLLRRTH
+673 YILLRTH

-697 TVIKVDF
+697 SVIKVDF
-704 CDVERRIYDEVLD
+704 CDVERRIYDEVLEQ
-717 KFISNINGLSDDT
+717 FIANINGLSDDT

-747 RTISSHLLTTQN
+747 RMISSHLLTTQN
-759 LVKRLLTS
+759 LVKGLLTS
-767 SFMRDL
+767 SLMRDL

-782 PDHPSNQ
+782 PDHPSTQ
-789 ITKWFI
+789 INKWFI

-806 PPDNEDPSLSRNEL
+806 SPDNEDPSQSRNEL

-834 TTELHEDEQ
+834 TTELHEDGQ

-854 HCQLTPIGP
+854 HCELTPIGP

-875 CYFFLKNSVTSED
+875 CYFILKNRLTSAD
-888 GKPICQTCNNPIAEA
+888 GKPICQICNTPIAEA

-918 VPSTLTHTDSRRTKP
+918 APSSLTQNNTRKTKP
-933 SSQKKSSRLFGG
+933 SSQKKSSRLFGS
-945 RMFVTAAHRSR
+945 RMFATAAQRSR

-962 EQQNEEE
+962 EQQNEDE

-979 GMPGAKVDK
+979 
-988 VRELVAN
+988 ECL
-995 WIREDPGA
+995 
-1003 KVVVF
+1003 
-1008 TQFLDFVR
+1008 
-1016 IFSSICTKEGWAYC
+1016 EGWAHC
-1030 RLTGKMS
+1030 RFTGKMS
-1037 TGARDLSMNEFRE
+1037 IGARDLSMNDFRE

-1163 RVEVRRK
+1163 VVEVRRK
-1170 GKQADK
+1170 GEQADK
-1176 GDKCTKGNQQ
+1176 GDKGTKGNQQ

-1192 KGRGPKGKERD
+1192 KGKEPKGKERD
-1203 TGDTGDTGMG
+1203 TGDTGDTGIG
-1213 SST
+1213 SSN